1 MAAPAVNY
9 NSDAVE
15 HSPTPSYN
23 SNSNSQLHQQNGTMA
38 GQGQQLSAS
47 QSAKQTLDEM
57 DNAGLSK
64 FHLKTVLIAGSGFL
78 CDGYDLQCIGM
89 LTNLLGRLYYPD
101 W

>member
-9 NSDAVE
+9 NNDGVE

-23 SNSNSQLHQQNGTMA
+23 SNSNSQLHNGGAMTHQNGN
-38 GQGQQLSAS
+38 GSAAS
-47 QSAKQTLDEM
+47 NAKNTLDEM
-57 DNAGLSK
+57 DNAKLSK